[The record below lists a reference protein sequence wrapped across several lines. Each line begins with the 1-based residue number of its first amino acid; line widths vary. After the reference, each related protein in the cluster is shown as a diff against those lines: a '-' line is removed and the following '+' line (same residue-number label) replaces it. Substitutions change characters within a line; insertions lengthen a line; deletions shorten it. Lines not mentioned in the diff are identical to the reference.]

1 MAILRNQLL
10 YQSGWFA
17 CALGAATGRP
27 WLGVAAVALLL
38 TLHLRGTARPE
49 REVPLLLVAA
59 LLGLVV
65 DTTLVQ
71 LGAIRFTAGV
81 VVDGVTTP
89 WMLSLWVLFAATWN
103 VSLYW
108 LHRRPLW
115 AALFGALG
123 GPLAYRA
130 GELLGAIELGEAPA
144 ALIAIAAVWAVALAL
159 FTVVAAR
166 IDTASP
172 AAVITGREVAG
183 HV

>member
-1 MAILRNQLL
+1 MAVLRNQLL
-10 YQSGWFA
+10 YQAGWLA
-17 CALGAATGRP
+17 CAFGAAAGRP

-59 LLGLVV
+59 LFGLVV
-65 DTTLVQ
+65 DTALVQ

-89 WMLSLWVLFAATWN
+89 WMLALWVLFAATWN

-130 GELLGAIELGEAPA
+130 GELLGAIELGEPPA
-144 ALIAIAAVWAVALAL
+144 ALIGIAAMWALTLAL

-166 IDTASP
+166 IEAASP
-172 AAVITGREVAG
+172 APASVGRGAAG